1 MESGSKRCRIFNTE
15 NQLMMDVPVKHRICR
30 INMDESHCA
39 FPAMTKVDITTLWHQ
54 RMGHFNLI
62 SISEMARKSLVNGLP
77 VLGDKLATKCSSCAE
92 GKSHR
97 ALFPSQTTWRASKPL
112 ELVHTDL
119 CGPFSTESQAGNKY
133 FITFIDDFSRYCWV
147 YFLRQK
153 NQAFSC
159 FKQFKS
165 LVEANSGERLKCLRS
180 DR

>member
-1 MESGSKRCRIFNTE
+1 
-15 NQLMMDVPVKHRICR
+15 V
-30 INMDESHCA
+30 INWPLSAVLVQKE
-39 FPAMTKVDITTLWHQ
+39 KVT
-54 RMGHFNLI
+54 G
-62 SISEMARKSLVNGLP
+62 P
-77 VLGDKLATKCSSCAE
+77 P
-92 GKSHR
+92 
-97 ALFPSQTTWRASKPL
+97 FPSLTTWRASNPL

-165 LVEANSGERLKCLRS
+165 LVEANSVERLKCLRS
-180 DR
+180 DRGGEYMSNEFKAFCEEHGIRHQLTVPYTPQQNGNG